1 MEQHLFE
8 TEIQEIIHCVD
19 DLRTQ
24 GVNPVVI
31 AIDGMAASG
40 KTTLSALLAEQ
51 LDAAVVHMD
60 DFFLPQGFRT
70 PERLRTPGGNVYY
83 ERFKQEVVPY
93 LHSGVLFGYRVF
105 DAHAHQYVDT
115 RLVEPKSVIVV
126 EGSYSC
132 HPEIGDI
139 YDLRLFCSVSPY
151 EQTLRI
157 QTTRPQR
164 ADMFAAM
171 WIPMENRYFEAY
183 STKEQADMVITSG
196 APQPEMPLEIE
207 RKFLI
212 RMPDELT
219 LTQNSARVLQLEQ
232 VYLKGAAPGVN
243 VRIRKSVENGEVT
256 YFKTEKKRISNL
268 VREER
273 EIVIDDH
280 HYQILLG
287 FADEELK
294 PICKTRYCVP
304 MGELTAEIDVFPFWT
319 DRAFCEVELPAEDTT
334 FTLPA
339 WIQVIREVTD
349 DRRYT
354 NAALAKEVPMERI
367 D

>member
-8 TEIQEIIHCVD
+8 TEIQEIIRRVEA
-19 DLRTQ
+19 LRVQ
-24 GVNPVVI
+24 GTDPVVI

-40 KTTLSALLAEQ
+40 KTTLSALLAER

-60 DFFLPQGFRT
+60 DFFLPQGLRT

-83 ERFKQEVVPY
+83 ERFQQEVVPY
-93 LHSGVLFGYRVF
+93 LRSGVLFGYRVF
-105 DAHAHQYVDT
+105 DAHAHRYVDT
-115 RLVEPKSVIVV
+115 RLVQPKSVIIV

-139 YDLRLFCSVSPY
+139 YDLRLFCAVSPY

-157 QTTRPQR
+157 QTTRLER

-183 STKEQADMVITSG
+183 SIQEQADMVITSG
-196 APQPEMPLEIE
+196 APQPESPLEIE

-212 RMPDELT
+212 RMPDEQELAK
-219 LTQNSARVLQLEQ
+219 NSTRVLQLEQ

-243 VRIRKSVENGEVT
+243 VRIRKSVENGNVT
-256 YFKTEKKRISNL
+256 YYKTEKKRISNL

-273 EIVIDDH
+273 ETVIDAH
-280 HYQILLG
+280 HYEILLG
-287 FADEELK
+287 FADEALK
-294 PICKTRYCVP
+294 PIGKTRYCVP

-319 DRAFCEVELPAEDTT
+319 DRAFCEVELPAEDTP
-334 FTLPA
+334 FTLPP
-339 WIQVIREVTD
+339 WLQVIREVTD
-349 DRRYT
+349 DGRYT
-354 NAALAKEVPMERI
+354 NAALAKQVPMEQI